1 MSEQLTYNPPQ
12 TIKEMYGE
20 QLEDVHVDVRYKGYF
35 LACIKVKVA
44 LTTINAYNF
53 LGPAS

>member
-1 MSEQLTYNPPQ
+1 
-12 TIKEMYGE
+12 MY
-20 QLEDVHVDVRYKGYF
+20 VIVNVRYKGYF
-35 LACIKVKVA
+35 LARITVKVA